1 MNNDNPSQTPQD
13 PNSEAAY
20 QTAQAAGNTHL
31 TYQQWLHVRS
41 PEFKAWFGDWENDPQ
56 NASKA
61 VHPETGEPMVVY
73 HTSSWNPLKESEGK
87 AVFRKGTNGGL
98 SGDGI
103 YFSEYPLHQFGSE
116 VTEYFL
122 NIRNPITTESA
133 SDERYDSLYENLI
146 DGSMYSHYVYQRGGL
161 KKNWHE
167 LAPEFDGVIN
177 RNETV
182 VISPNQI
189 KSATHNIGTFSPENP
204 DIRFSVGQTAQDKV
218 KFNLYEGD
226 KTRFAR
232 AINGIYSGNFE
243 AKHNRLVDMGTTPD
257 VLQMLGLPNVR
268 VTIRETTIEKA
279 FHNQLDFTQHGH
291 NIAPETL
298 KRFPEQMNN
307 PIAVMHAGKNS
318 DNPDSM
324 LVLTELT
331 ETEFLSEQEIERGI
345 QPKEKPV
352 IAAFIINQTFDGMEV
367 INITSIHGRSFNNIL
382 DIIQENVKHDRLL
395 YWNKEKGSQF
405 LPVSASTTPPTLRPI
420 VQRLRSGVNLGE
432 NCKTETD
439 LVQWQ
444 STHQTRFSL
453 NTDAEQH
460 DRTAE
465 LQRTLSA
472 ALGGL
477 SQHIRLARSQDTT
490 LPNGET
496 IPPQVE
502 GWYNPQTRQI
512 TLLADRMDADTAAF
526 VTWHELGHRQIH
538 VTSWRDWQKAWAKAR
553 QNPTVDAIAR
563 AIETD
568 RRQVQQPVSRT
579 EATEEAAAELYA
591 AHKTRRYD
599 VLENKY
605 HIQIPAAQRAGFT
618 GYFARLQQK
627 LRGIINRALGKA
639 APSFTDGQVFQLLNR
654 LDRAKEADFRQ
665 PETQFAP
672 TTDLRFSRSASTQ
685 QQYEQ
690 RIDDLFAGKHFR
702 DQVRVLDRSDLLDML
717 GYGGMPVVLVNSKVN
732 APDRKNGGKDPKHQ
746 NMTAEIWKKMPE
758 WLDNPAMVFKS
769 DTYPNRLVFIAPE
782 SVGSNP
788 IKIIV
793 EPNGESLKAHVL
805 LNAYDMHETAQH
817 QDGRHKGNPF
827 NTFTNW
833 RDRDLLL
840 YIDKEKTRRLASR
853 SELLLQGRLLQPTG
867 LSKIL
872 TENNLRGYRKSMD
885 VAQRQPETLS
895 SPDTPKFSF
904 TQRSFVMSND
914 YAPPTYDEVRTALS
928 YIPTPSGYSDWYP
941 MAYAIKDALG
951 ENGKELWHNWSR
963 QGDNYN
969 ARTAEAT
976 WKSAKPKAGGITA
989 ATLFKQ
995 ARDNGYRPEKPYV
1008 APTPEQRA
1016 QIAKERATQNEI
1028 WETFHEMRHQSAAK
1042 LANTIWRNSKELTAA
1057 DLAHPY
1063 LQSKGIQDLAAVAG
1077 IRINRYKGQNKLVI
1091 PIYLRNEQTGKTEL
1105 VNLQQI
1111 DANGEKRFLAGGQ
1124 KSGGYAIL
1132 NGTKADMKD
1141 GFYIAEGYATAA
1153 SVHLATGKPV
1163 IIAFDAGNLPV
1174 VAARIAERGNLPA
1187 DTPVYLAADNDR
1199 ISQKGL
1205 SKAAEATA
1213 LLGEHAQIRLP
1224 EFDVNDIEAWQQRH
1238 GQTDSEGKAKFP
1250 SDFNDLHE
1258 VRGLEAVKATLD
1270 TPLSANRMFQ
1280 VEAMQPEIDRQTEH
1294 RQSQDTNPSDNRPEP
1309 TETLPL
1315 DAAGLRFRAE
1325 YVLDK
1330 FEHEKQ
1336 RNALLA
1342 ELAKQGIDIRGE
1354 VDKILAG
1361 REAQKQPETE
1371 PQRQPETA
1379 KPPTSSNIP
1388 FTQAVDKVEAGEVPA
1403 GYISLGTTTDVL
1415 QMLGVP
1421 QGKMR
1426 ISGGT
1431 IEKAVADYLNRQN
1444 AYDKNRH
1451 AVNPEDLKLL
1461 PGEMNDPIAVFK
1473 SATQSNSFVV
1483 LTQLYE
1489 RENGKEKP
1497 VIAAVHLNKGK
1508 GKHGADLI
1516 DVVSVY
1522 GRSDAQLE
1530 RAFQNDLLYVHN
1542 EKVREFLAT
1551 HPLQLHWDITSEPE
1565 LFKRN
1570 IKTNND
1576 LAQWQNAHRQPE
1588 NPTPSMAQSPNQ
1600 TTTPTTNP
1608 SQPEKENTMAQQP
1621 TPEELRRHAQNV
1633 AQITNEADRQVV
1645 MDELAERGIH
1655 VRGEVNKILAEH
1667 EAKMSQQPENEHG
1680 EFQPSQNEQ
1689 PETVVS
1695 PTFADEL
1702 SALNLPSDFSFE
1714 YQVLPPYGR
1723 EIARIHLEGYGG
1735 EIMVD
1740 KIEADKGGGYVASF
1754 DKVLDGKPIHLDNLS
1769 TLMRE
1774 MTFQMRQ
1781 AAERERRPHQEPT
1794 AAQSQRQPETAQP
1807 PEPAQPTAADN
1818 AAVAV
1823 SEPLEKQTVEQP
1835 QNQQENTM
1843 PTPET
1848 NLVLPT
1854 REAAVE
1860 YEAINRVMQAS
1871 TLAEMNR
1878 IEPRP
1883 DGVTDVAQY
1892 LQEQLAKN
1900 KEQLAH
1906 ETDNAQREALQDDI
1920 AVGEIAVS
1928 LAQQGLSSQQLQQRA
1943 ETLLAEAQRVPAAE
1957 VENSIEFG
1965 GIMQEQAQSPAQP
1978 AEAQPQLETISAAE
1992 VQENLRRAKEKE
2004 RIEQAQQF
2012 LQETA
2017 AGAAVGIAADAALDA
2032 AIPGSSM
2039 AKTATGVAAGFAG
2052 DAAAERALWDDSVQ
2066 SSGQNAPDNTER
2078 QPETNHP
2085 KPVLDHGYDAPA
2097 NIKARYIQTNS
2108 RFSGHLN
2115 YSDINSHETVVFQDK
2130 GSKLSTPKNDAQT
2143 VSDML
2148 DVAQTKNWGSIKI
2161 SGSKEFKQQMW
2172 LEANLRGIATSGYKP
2187 SKEDLALLDHKR
2199 EERSR
2204 NSIEHQPNAPE
2215 RNKSTPAMPSQARTD
2230 SLDFAPLHSEADKR
2244 VKQAQTPEQQL
2255 QAVQTQERV
2264 TAGAAQAEQA
2274 KDNQQNVPEPASQ
2287 DKTNA
2292 LMDAYH
2298 KKLNRLSKDDMAMI
2312 RKVEVGYLQVLE
2324 QMPHKNPDERE
2335 LMRRSVYQA
2344 LGNMIQ
2350 GNKLTIPHLEPSQQQ
2365 QAQHQEL
2372 AGKGKGK
2379 DKGMGMSD

>member
-1 MNNDNPSQTPQD
+1 
-13 PNSEAAY
+13 
-20 QTAQAAGNTHL
+20 
-31 TYQQWLHVRS
+31 
-41 PEFKAWFGDWENDPQ
+41 
-56 NASKA
+56 
-61 VHPETGEPMVVY
+61 
-73 HTSSWNPLKESEGK
+73 
-87 AVFRKGTNGGL
+87 
-98 SGDGI
+98 
-103 YFSEYPLHQFGSE
+103 
-116 VTEYFL
+116 
-122 NIRNPITTESA
+122 
-133 SDERYDSLYENLI
+133 
-146 DGSMYSHYVYQRGGL
+146 
-161 KKNWHE
+161 
-167 LAPEFDGVIN
+167 
-177 RNETV
+177 
-182 VISPNQI
+182 
-189 KSATHNIGTFSPENP
+189 
-204 DIRFSVGQTAQDKV
+204 
-218 KFNLYEGD
+218 
-226 KTRFAR
+226 
-232 AINGIYSGNFE
+232 
-243 AKHNRLVDMGTTPD
+243 
-257 VLQMLGLPNVR
+257 
-268 VTIRETTIEKA
+268 
-279 FHNQLDFTQHGH
+279 
-291 NIAPETL
+291 
-298 KRFPEQMNN
+298 
-307 PIAVMHAGKNS
+307 
-318 DNPDSM
+318 
-324 LVLTELT
+324 
-331 ETEFLSEQEIERGI
+331 
-345 QPKEKPV
+345 
-352 IAAFIINQTFDGMEV
+352 
-367 INITSIHGRSFNNIL
+367 
-382 DIIQENVKHDRLL
+382 
-395 YWNKEKGSQF
+395 
-405 LPVSASTTPPTLRPI
+405 
-420 VQRLRSGVNLGE
+420 
-432 NCKTETD
+432 
-439 LVQWQ
+439 
-444 STHQTRFSL
+444 
-453 NTDAEQH
+453 
-460 DRTAE
+460 
-465 LQRTLSA
+465 
-472 ALGGL
+472 
-477 SQHIRLARSQDTT
+477 
-490 LPNGET
+490 
-496 IPPQVE
+496 
-502 GWYNPQTRQI
+502 
-512 TLLADRMDADTAAF
+512 
-526 VTWHELGHRQIH
+526 
-538 VTSWRDWQKAWAKAR
+538 
-553 QNPTVDAIAR
+553 
-563 AIETD
+563 
-568 RRQVQQPVSRT
+568 
-579 EATEEAAAELYA
+579 
-591 AHKTRRYD
+591 
-599 VLENKY
+599 
-605 HIQIPAAQRAGFT
+605 
-618 GYFARLQQK
+618 
-627 LRGIINRALGKA
+627 
-639 APSFTDGQVFQLLNR
+639 
-654 LDRAKEADFRQ
+654 
-665 PETQFAP
+665 
-672 TTDLRFSRSASTQ
+672 
-685 QQYEQ
+685 
-690 RIDDLFAGKHFR
+690 
-702 DQVRVLDRSDLLDML
+702 
-717 GYGGMPVVLVNSKVN
+717 
-732 APDRKNGGKDPKHQ
+732 
-746 NMTAEIWKKMPE
+746 
-758 WLDNPAMVFKS
+758 
-769 DTYPNRLVFIAPE
+769 
-782 SVGSNP
+782 
-788 IKIIV
+788 
-793 EPNGESLKAHVL
+793 
-805 LNAYDMHETAQH
+805 
-817 QDGRHKGNPF
+817 
-827 NTFTNW
+827 
-833 RDRDLLL
+833 
-840 YIDKEKTRRLASR
+840 
-853 SELLLQGRLLQPTG
+853 
-867 LSKIL
+867 
-872 TENNLRGYRKSMD
+872 
-885 VAQRQPETLS
+885 
-895 SPDTPKFSF
+895 
-904 TQRSFVMSND
+904 MSND

-928 YIPTPSGYSDWYP
+928 YIPTPSNYSDWYP

-951 ENGKELWHNWSR
+951 ENGKELWHDWSR

-989 ATLFKQ
+989 ATLFRQ

-1008 APTPEQRA
+1008 APSPEQRA
-1016 QIAKERATQNEI
+1016 QIDKERATQNEI
-1028 WETFHEMRHQSAAK
+1028 WEVFNEMRHQSAAK
-1042 LANTIWRNSKELTAA
+1042 LADTIWRNSKALTAA

-1063 LQSKGIQDLAAVAG
+1063 LQSKGLQDLTAVAG

-1091 PIYLRNEQTGKTEL
+1091 PIYLRNGETGKTEL

-1124 KSGGYAIL
+1124 KSGGYAVL

-1141 GFYIAEGYATAA
+1141 GFYLAEGYATAA

-1205 SKAAEATA
+1205 SKAAEAAA
-1213 LLGEHAQIRLP
+1213 LLGERAHIRLP
-1224 EFDVNDIEAWQQRH
+1224 EFDVNDIAVWQQRH
-1238 GQTDSEGKAKFP
+1238 GQVDSEGKAKFP

-1258 VRGLEAVKATLD
+1258 VRGLAAVQVTLD

-1294 RQSQDTNPSDNRPEP
+1294 RQSQDPNPNENRPEQ

-1336 RNALLA
+1336 RNALVA
-1342 ELAKQGIDIRGE
+1342 ELAKQGIDIRSE
-1354 VDKILAG
+1354 VDKILAE

-1371 PQRQPETA
+1371 PQRQPETVNLS
-1379 KPPTSSNIP
+1379 TSSNTP

-1403 GYISLGTTTDVL
+1403 GYISLGTTPDVL

-1461 PGEMNDPIAVFK
+1461 SGEMNDPIAVFK

-1522 GRSDAQLE
+1522 GRSDSQLE

-1565 LFKRN
+1565 LSRRN

-1588 NPTPSMAQSPNQ
+1588 NPTLSMEQSPNQ
-1600 TTTPTTNP
+1600 TATPTTNP
-1608 SQPEKENTMAQQP
+1608 SQPEKENIMAQQP

-1655 VRGEVNKILAEH
+1655 VRGEVNKILAER
-1667 EAKMSQQPENEHG
+1667 EAQMPQQPENEHG
-1680 EFQPSQNEQ
+1680 AFQPSQNEQ
-1689 PETVVS
+1689 PEKAVS

-1723 EIARIHLEGYGG
+1723 EIARIYLEGYGG

-1807 PEPAQPTAADN
+1807 PEPLQPTAADN

-1823 SEPLEKQTVEQP
+1823 SEPLETQTVGQP
-1835 QNQQENTM
+1835 EMEPSEPLPSQETQQTE
-1843 PTPET
+1843 
-1848 NLVLPT
+1848 VH
-1854 REAAVE
+1854 EA
-1860 YEAINRVMQAS
+1860 
-1871 TLAEMNR
+1871 
-1878 IEPRP
+1878 
-1883 DGVTDVAQY
+1883 
-1892 LQEQLAKN
+1892 
-1900 KEQLAH
+1900 
-1906 ETDNAQREALQDDI
+1906 
-1920 AVGEIAVS
+1920 
-1928 LAQQGLSSQQLQQRA
+1928 
-1943 ETLLAEAQRVPAAE
+1943 
-1957 VENSIEFG
+1957 ENSIEFG
-1965 GIMQEQAQSPAQP
+1965 GMTQEQSPVQAERIETAQQQTFGQP
-1978 AEAQPQLETISAAE
+1978 ENPTEPETKPQFEEITPEE

-2004 RIEQAQQF
+2004 RIEQTQQF

-2032 AIPGSSM
+2032 AIPSSIM
-2039 AKTATGVAAGFAG
+2039 AKTATSVAAGFTG
-2052 DAAAERALWDDSVQ
+2052 DAAAERALRDDSVQ
-2066 SSGQNAPDNTER
+2066 SSGQNATDNTER

-2148 DVAQTKNWGSIKI
+2148 DVAQAKNWGSIKI

>member
-13 PNSEAAY
+13 LNNEAAY
-20 QTAQAAGNTHL
+20 QTAKAAGKTHL

-133 SDERYDSLYENLI
+133 SDERYDPLYENLI

-167 LAPEFDGVIN
+167 LAPEFDGVMN

-182 VISPNQI
+182 AVSPNQI
-189 KSATHNIGTFSPENP
+189 KSATHNIGTFSPDNP
-204 DIRFSVGQTAQDKV
+204 DIRYLTTTATPQQT
-218 KFNLYEGD
+218 N
-226 KTRFAR
+226 
-232 AINGIYSGNFE
+232 SE
-243 AKHNRLVDMGTTPD
+243 AHLRHILN
-257 VLQMLGLPNVR
+257 N
-268 VTIRETTIEKA
+268 A
-279 FHNQLDFTQHGH
+279 LD
-291 NIAPETL
+291 N
-298 KRFPEQMNN
+298 
-307 PIAVMHAGKNS
+307 HA
-318 DNPDSM
+318 
-324 LVLTELT
+324 
-331 ETEFLSEQEIERGI
+331 
-345 QPKEKPV
+345 
-352 IAAFIINQTFDGMEV
+352 
-367 INITSIHGRSFNNIL
+367 
-382 DIIQENVKHDRLL
+382 
-395 YWNKEKGSQF
+395 
-405 LPVSASTTPPTLRPI
+405 
-420 VQRLRSGVNLGE
+420 
-432 NCKTETD
+432 
-439 LVQWQ
+439 
-444 STHQTRFSL
+444 
-453 NTDAEQH
+453 
-460 DRTAE
+460 
-465 LQRTLSA
+465 
-472 ALGGL
+472 
-477 SQHIRLARSQDTT
+477 QHIHIATSQTT
-490 LPNGET
+490 ALPNGNP
-496 IPPQVE
+496 IPTQAE
-502 GWYNPQTRQI
+502 GWYDPKSRQI
-512 TLLADRMDADTAAF
+512 TLLADRISADTAAF
-526 VTWHELGHRQIH
+526 VAWHELGHRQIH
-538 VTSWRDWQKAWAKAR
+538 VTGWRDWQKAWAKAR
-553 QNPTVDAIAR
+553 QNPAVDAIAR
-563 AIETD
+563 AIEHN
-568 RRQVQQPVSRT
+568 RQQAQQPISRT

-605 HIQIPAAQRAGFT
+605 GISIPKAQRAGLT

-627 LRGIINRALGKA
+627 LHGIVNRALGKQ
-639 APSFTDGQVFQLLNR
+639 APAFTDGQVFQLLNR

-665 PETQFAP
+665 PEMQFAP
-672 TTDLRFSRSASTQ
+672 TTNLRFSRSASTQ

-717 GYGGMPVVLVNSKVN
+717 GYGGMPVVLINSKVN

-895 SPDTPKFSF
+895 SPATPKFSF
-904 TQRSFVMSND
+904 TPQRSFSMNND

-928 YIPTPSGYSDWYP
+928 YIPTPSDYGSWYP

-951 ENGKELWHNWSR
+951 ENGKELWHDWSR

-969 ARTAEAT
+969 ARAAEAT

-1016 QIAKERATQNEI
+1016 QIAKEHATQNEI
-1028 WETFHEMRHQSAAK
+1028 WETFHAMRHQSAAK
-1042 LANTIWRNSKELTAA
+1042 LANTIWRNSKELTAV

-1077 IRINRYKGQNKLVI
+1077 IRINRYKGQNKLVV
-1091 PIYLRNEQTGKTEL
+1091 PIYLRNGETGKTEL

-1124 KSGGYAIL
+1124 KSGGYAVL
-1132 NGTKADMKD
+1132 NGTHADMKD
-1141 GFYIAEGYATAA
+1141 GFYLAEGYATAA

-1163 IIAFDAGNLPV
+1163 IITFDAGNLPV

-1205 SKAAEATA
+1205 SKAAEAAA
-1213 LLGEHAQIRLP
+1213 LLGGRAQIRLP

-1258 VRGLEAVKATLD
+1258 VRGLEVVKATLD

-1294 RQSQDTNPSDNRPEP
+1294 RQSQDANPSDNQPEP

-1336 RNALLA
+1336 RNALVA
-1342 ELAKQGIDIRGE
+1342 ELAKQGIDIRSE

-1371 PQRQPETA
+1371 PQRQPESKQAESEPTDQSASQRQSETA
-1379 KPPTSSNIP
+1379 NLSVDGNTP
-1388 FTQAVDKVEAGEVPA
+1388 FAQAVDKVEAGEVPA
-1403 GYISLGTTTDVL
+1403 GYISLGTTPDVL

-1489 RENGKEKP
+1489 RENGKEKTAKEKP

-1551 HPLQLHWDITSEPE
+1551 HQLQLHWDITSEPE

-1588 NPTPSMAQSPNQ
+1588 TTTPSMAQSPNQ
-1600 TTTPTTNP
+1600 TATPNTNP
-1608 SQPEKENTMAQQP
+1608 SQPEKENIMAQQP

-1633 AQITNEADRQVV
+1633 AQITDETDRQVV

-1655 VRGEVNKILAEH
+1655 VRGEVNKILAER
-1667 EAKMSQQPENEHG
+1667 EAQMPQQPENEHG
-1680 EFQPSQNEQ
+1680 EFPQSQSGQ
-1689 PETVVS
+1689 PENAAP

-1702 SALNLPSDFSFE
+1702 SALNLPADFSFE
-1714 YQVLPPYGR
+1714 YQVLPNGR
-1723 EIARIHLEGYGG
+1723 EIARIHLAGYGG

-1740 KIEADKGGGYVASF
+1740 KIEADKGGGYIASF

-1781 AAERERRPHQEPT
+1781 AAEREQHQERNATQP
-1794 AAQSQRQPETAQP
+1794 QRQPETAQP
-1807 PEPAQPTAADN
+1807 PEPSQPAAADN

-1823 SEPLEKQTVEQP
+1823 SEPSETQTVEQP

-1928 LAQQGLSSQQLQQRA
+1928 LAQQGLSSQQLQQRV

-1965 GIMQEQAQSPAQP
+1965 GITQEQAQSPAQP
-1978 AEAQPQLETISAAE
+1978 TEAQPQLETISAAE

-2004 RIEQAQQF
+2004 RIEAAQQ
-2012 LQETA
+2012 
-2017 AGAAVGIAADAALDA
+2017 
-2032 AIPGSSM
+2032 
-2039 AKTATGVAAGFAG
+2039 
-2052 DAAAERALWDDSVQ
+2052 Q
-2066 SSGQNAPDNTER
+2066 SFR
-2078 QPETNHP
+2078 QPENSPTPEVQQPESPATHHAP
-2085 KPVLDHGYDAPA
+2085 KTDNEPAPSPAQPTPAKPQPILD
-2097 NIKARYIQTNS
+2097 
-2108 RFSGHLN
+2108 LN
-2115 YSDINSHETVVFQDK
+2115 YAIPSGLNGRYVRVDGKYMDWNNRKSVVFKDD
-2130 GSKLSTPKNDAQT
+2130 GNKLKTAKNDAQII
-2143 VSDML
+2143 SDML
-2148 DVAQTKNWGSIKI
+2148 DVAQAKGWGNIKI
-2161 SGSKEFKQQMW
+2161 SGSKDFRQAMW
-2172 LEANLRGIATSGYKP
+2172 LEAERRGIASTGYTP
-2187 SKEDLALLDHKR
+2187 NQFDLAKR
-2199 EERSR
+2199 DQMLGENLR
-2204 NSIEHQPNAPE
+2204 NSIETQTKPEPE
-2215 RNKSTPAMPSQARTD
+2215 RGQDVPHASSAPTAPNRTQTDNGSLRQPESLASGNQDAGSLFDDDAAPLIYSEAERVQNLARTPDEMVQSTQAAGKAVETVHDIQAAQNVEQKRSAAINPQLD
-2230 SLDFAPLHSEADKR
+2230 SARAVFQEKYGKLSENAKARVDWYRKNFTDPILQSFKDNNQQQFHDLHLIQFYENTAKMMHGKNIDLPAII
-2244 VKQAQTPEQQL
+2244 VDALPEQL
-2255 QAVQTQERV
+2255 RTF
-2264 TAGAAQAEQA
+2264 EQA
-2274 KDNQQNVPEPASQ
+2274 HKANQNIAQSAEHS
-2287 DKTNA
+2287 
-2292 LMDAYH
+2292 
-2298 KKLNRLSKDDMAMI
+2298 
-2312 RKVEVGYLQVLE
+2312 LE
-2324 QMPHKNPDERE
+2324 QK
-2335 LMRRSVYQA
+2335 
-2344 LGNMIQ
+2344 Q
-2350 GNKLTIPHLEPSQQQ
+2350 GRK
-2365 QAQHQEL
+2365 
-2372 AGKGKGK
+2372 
-2379 DKGMGMSD
+2379 M